1 MLVNGSSPPD
11 RDDPLANARHAAR
24 GAFGGRAAVATAVVA
39 TFASLAWAD
48 ATAVWGARPAWW
60 LLPIAFALAAL
71 AAAELAAL
79 AAAAGRPLDDRL
91 VVGGTCGIVAAA
103 ALGAAT
109 PAPPLAAL
117 GWVGAACMAV
127 CVAFFIVGIAHYRPG
142 AAALPRIVA
151 GLSAAVGLGLP
162 LAFLVALRLLCR
174 PNTATGIPEPLGLLP
189 LLSLVAVVKA
199 GDIAAYLVGSIA
211 GRHRMA
217 PLLSPGKTWEGAAA
231 SLVASCAAAWVLLE
245 RLPWTT
251 GGRPWGGW
259 LVFGACVGAAGMVGD
274 LAESLVKRELGA
286 KDSGRSLGGLGGV
299 LDLIDSLLVA
309 APVAWFLWVLG

>member
-1 MLVNGSSPPD
+1 MLVNGPTPPD
-11 RDDPLANARHAAR
+11 RDDALAAARHAAR
-24 GAFGGRAAVATAVVA
+24 GAFGGRAAVAAAVA
-39 TFASLAWAD
+39 ITFASLAWAD

-71 AAAELAAL
+71 GAAELAAL
-79 AAAAGRPLDDRL
+79 AAAGRPLDVPL
-91 VVGGTCGIVAAA
+91 VVFGTCGIVFAAA
-103 ALGAAT
+103 FGAAT
-109 PAPPLAAL
+109 PAPPVAAL
-117 GWVGAACMAV
+117 GWVATACMAV
-127 CVAFFIVGIAHYRPG
+127 CTAFFVVGIARYRPG
-142 AAALPRIVA
+142 AAALARIVA

-189 LLSLVAVVKA
+189 LVSLVAVVKA

-231 SLVASCAAAWVLLE
+231 SVAASCAVAWLLLE
-245 RLPWTT
+245 RLSWTT
-251 GGRPWGGW
+251 GPRPWGGW
-259 LVFGACVGAAGMVGD
+259 LVFGACVGTAGMVGD

-309 APVAWFLWVLG
+309 APVAWLLWVLG